1 MMQKYRLKKGQ
12 PPFEPVEGVDAGKI
26 YRSGKTYPAP
36 AVGHESKFE
45 KVVVKTKKT
54 TKKSADEVN
63 NEKS

>member
-1 MMQKYRLKKGQ
+1 MMQKYRLKKGV
-12 PPFEPVEGVDAGKI
+12 PPFEVVEGVDAGKR
-26 YRSGKTYPAP
+26 YCGGKEYPAP

-54 TKKSADEVN
+54 TKKSAEEVN